1 MTIKT
6 KTRVL
11 LIVGVS
17 GAGKTTVLHTLE
29 DCGFRVVDGLPLS
42 MIESFVAVGDSKR
55 SIAIGVDTFTEDF
68 SIKKIADVLLRLN
81 KNPNIKAKILYLDC
95 DDKTVMRR
103 YKETRR
109 THPFAKGK
117 VGLLEGISKER
128 ERLVGFDEAATNFI
142 DTSELSAA
150 ELKHMTQKI
159 FCLMADKGMLI
170 TVMSFA
176 YRGGIPLDADLVF
189 DVRCLVNPHYDA
201 KLRSLTGLDKK
212 IGNYIRKDA
221 DFGALMKA
229 LKNLLDILIP
239 KYEQEGK
246 SYLTIAVGC
255 TGGRHRSVFVAEEVA
270 KWLSKEGKEVVVRHR
285 EIGSK

>member
-6 KTRVL
+6 KTKVL

-42 MIESFVAVGDSKR
+42 MIESFVAVDDSKR

-68 SIKKIADVLLRLN
+68 SIKKIADVFLKLN

-95 DDKTVMRR
+95 DDKTVVRR

-117 VGLLEGISKER
+117 VGLLEGIAKER

-150 ELKHMTQKI
+150 ELKRMAQKI

-212 IGNYIRKDA
+212 VGNYIRKDA

-229 LKNLLDILIP
+229 LKNLLDILVP

-246 SYLTIAVGC
+246 SYLTIAIGC

-270 KWLSKEGKEVVVRHR
+270 KWLMKEGKEVVVRHR
-285 EIGSK
+285 EIGGK

>member
-1 MTIKT
+1 MTIRTKT
-6 KTRVL
+6 KVL

-68 SIKKIADVLLRLN
+68 STKKIADVLLKLN

-95 DDKTVMRR
+95 DDKTVVRR

-117 VGLLEGISKER
+117 VGLLEGIAKER
-128 ERLVGFDEAATNFI
+128 EMLVGFDEAATNFI

-150 ELKHMTQKI
+150 ELKRMTQKI

-189 DVRCLVNPHYDA
+189 DVRCLINPHYDA
-201 KLRSLTGLDKK
+201 KLRLLTGLDKK
-212 IGNYIRKDA
+212 VGNYIRKDS
-221 DFGALMKA
+221 DFGKLIKA

-246 SYLTIAVGC
+246 SYLTIAIGC

-285 EIGSK
+285 EIDSK

>member
-1 MTIKT
+1 MATKT
-6 KTRVL
+6 KTSVL

-42 MIESFVAVGDSKR
+42 MIESFIAVEQSKR
-55 SIAIGVDTFTEDF
+55 SIAIGVDTFTEAF
-68 SIKKIADVLLRLN
+68 STKKIADMLLKLN
-81 KNPNIKAKILYLDC
+81 KKTNIKAKILYLDC
-95 DDKTVMRR
+95 DDKTIVRR

-117 VGLLEGISKER
+117 AGLLEGIAKER
-128 ERLVGFDEAATNFI
+128 KMLVGFDEAATNFI

-159 FCLMADKGMLI
+159 FCFMADKGMLI

-189 DVRCLVNPHYDA
+189 DVRCLLNPHYDA
-201 KLRSLTGLDKK
+201 RLRPLTGLDKRV
-212 IGNYIRKDA
+212 GNYIRKDA
-221 DFGALMKA
+221 DFGQLMEA
-229 LKNLLDILIP
+229 LKNLLNILIP

-246 SYLTIAVGC
+246 NYLTIAIGC
-255 TGGRHRSVFVAEEVA
+255 TGGQHRSVFVAEEVA
-270 KWLSKEGKEVVVRHR
+270 KWLLKAGKEVVIRHR

>member
-1 MTIKT
+1 MTIRTKT
-6 KTRVL
+6 KVL

-68 SIKKIADVLLRLN
+68 STKKIADVLLKLN

-95 DDKTVMRR
+95 DDKTVVRR

-117 VGLLEGISKER
+117 VGLLEGIAKER

-150 ELKHMTQKI
+150 ELKRMTQKI

-189 DVRCLVNPHYDA
+189 DVRCLINPHYDA
-201 KLRSLTGLDKK
+201 KLRLLTGLDKK
-212 IGNYIRKDA
+212 VGNYIRKDS
-221 DFGALMKA
+221 DFGKLIKA

-246 SYLTIAVGC
+246 SYLTIAIGC

-285 EIGSK
+285 EIDSK